1 MTILRT
7 KSAVTVLAFVAVLSI
22 AGSGDAPAASLE
34 TRVTIPISGVVDGG
48 TESVSL
54 SGRLLLVS
62 TPVTDVTL
70 TSPRT
75 RLAVTMVGVAG
86 VGLTSGTKYVA
97 TGEDRLLR
105 RMAASDHIDV
115 LFPFYRASDGPSSA
129 RSATASITLGF
140 DLVTGSV
147 TRATA
152 TIVSPKLPG

>member
-115 LFPFYRASDGPSSA
+115 L
-129 RSATASITLGF
+129 
-140 DLVTGSV
+140 
-147 TRATA
+147 
-152 TIVSPKLPG
+152 